1 MNRKILKKIKLINW
15 HYFENEEIEVQDS
28 ALFFG
33 DNGSGK
39 STVLDALQYVLTA
52 GGKSFNKAA
61 NENSRRDL
69 KGYVRCKTGGEGKT
83 YKRNGKVTSFVT
95 LEFYEESKRQN
106 FVVGVKLDSPS
117 EEGQIR
123 RGWFIENCKLE
134 DIVFIKDNKPVSEA
148 ADFTARGKKIT
159 CIKTDEEAKARILQR
174 LGNLDYKIQE
184 LIPKSLAFKP
194 MKDIKEFITRFLL
207 PENKVDVQRLRQDID
222 SVSEMEMLIVQTK
235 EKILKL
241 QEICETYRKICDC
254 KTETEKIDIMLT
266 LAEHETLKEKIKS
279 SQVEIRAKRRYLDEQ
294 ADKIEQLSKEE
305 EEVDAY
311 RRDVYIA
318 KEKSDTY
325 QLIKNSSE
333 EKKEKEFRLKTA
345 KANHEKFEE
354 CRKTLQR
361 LFYDLKL
368 SFNIAESLENSQT
381 QEDII
386 FCLTQAEQLFAE
398 FKEKNEREYYTLCSR
413 KEAVQKAREKLN
425 TEIANLKK
433 NRLNYSESVLKV
445 RAAIEKTFREEGID
459 SPVTIL
465 CEALEITDETWR
477 DAIEGYLNT
486 QKFALLVPP
495 QYFKTAVR
503 IYRGLGR
510 EFSGV
515 FVVDTTKFM
524 SDTEEDFTDTLA
536 YYVQSE
542 NMYARRY
549 AKYLLQRVKTAQN
562 EDDLITHKIAITA
575 DCMLYQGYA
584 VRRIPLE
591 SYRVPFIGK
600 NAARVQLQQKEKEAE
615 KLNFDFQEIKQQLQT
630 TEEFKERF
638 VSLDIRALREHH
650 NAAQEIK
657 ELSERIS
664 ALERDVKKAEKDT
677 SFLAFD
683 EQIEKYNKRLKK
695 IRDRIGEMQKEQGG
709 YEEQIKT
716 LKKIYDFD
724 IQKDSDCLEKIE
736 EFREKQ
742 NRLLEEAGQK
752 LEQEKTRIGMEKVR
766 ENFSPRLAWLKSQQD
781 KFGQQI
787 VAQQSD
793 FNRMNESDYPRGSD
807 PEDMQ
812 KYEEYLDILV
822 RSKLAEYEG
831 KLDQRKKE
839 CEEEFRSA
847 FLSKMKENIEMAR
860 RTFDEL
866 NKVLKGI
873 DYNGVFYRF
882 LYSADKNKKRLYDM
896 IMDNSNL
903 GGYTLFTDSFETS
916 YREEMEDLFGKLRAQ
931 DTNGAQVLD
940 EYSDYRNYLDYDI
953 EIKEGEKIVRFSSVG
968 AESSG
973 GETQVPYYVI
983 IAASFNQIY
992 KDDTIKLI
1000 MLDEAFDKM
1009 DDFRIDSMLH
1019 FFTKLGF
1026 QMILA
1031 TPPQKVPVISESV
1044 KSVFMTVRQGEK
1056 STIVPYYNERV

>member
-83 YKRNGKVTSFVT
+83 YKRNGKVTSFVA

-123 RGWFIENCKLE
+123 RGWFIENCRFE
-134 DIVFIKDNKPVSEA
+134 DIAFIKDNKPVSES
-148 ADFTARGKKIT
+148 ADFTARGKKIS

-241 QEICETYRKICDC
+241 QEICETYRKISDC

-294 ADKIEQLSKEE
+294 EDKIEQLSKEE

-318 KEKSDTY
+318 REKSDTY

-368 SFNIAESLENSQT
+368 SFNIAESLEDAQT
-381 QEDII
+381 QEDRILY
-386 FCLTQAEQLFAE
+386 LTQAEQLFAE
-398 FKEKNEREYYTLCSR
+398 FKEKNEREYYTLRSR
-413 KEAVQKAREKLN
+413 KEAVQKAREKIN

-433 NRLNYSESVLKV
+433 NRLNYSDSVLKV
-445 RAAIEKTFREEGID
+445 RAAIEKKFREEGID
-459 SPVTIL
+459 SSVTLL

-486 QKFALLVPP
+486 QKFALLVSP

-510 EFSGV
+510 EVSGV

-524 SDTEEDFTDTLA
+524 SDAEEDFTDTLA

-549 AKYLLQRVKTAQN
+549 AKYLLQRVKTAQT
-562 EDDLITHKIAITA
+562 EEDLIAHKIAITA

-584 VRRIPLE
+584 VRRIPFE

-638 VSLDIRALREHH
+638 ISLDIRALREHH
-650 NAAQEIK
+650 NAEQEIK

-664 ALERDVKKAEKDT
+664 ALEKDIKKAEKDM

-683 EQIEKYNKRLKK
+683 EQIKKYDKRLKK
-695 IRDRIGEMQKEQGG
+695 IRDRIGEMKKEQGG

-716 LKKIYDFD
+716 LKKIYDSD
-724 IQKDSDCLEKIE
+724 IQKDSDCQERIE

-742 NRLLEEAGQK
+742 SRLLEEAEQK
-752 LEQEKTRIGMEKVR
+752 LAQEKNRIGMEKVR
-766 ENFSPRLAWLKSQQD
+766 ENFSPRLATLKNQQD
-781 KFGQQI
+781 KLREQLI
-787 VAQQSD
+787 LRQSE
-793 FNRMNESDYPRGSD
+793 FNRMNESDHPCGSD
-807 PEDMQ
+807 AEDMQ
-812 KYEEYLDILV
+812 KYEEDLNQLE
-822 RSKLAEYEG
+822 RSRLAEYEG

-903 GGYTLFTDSFETS
+903 GGYTLFTDSFEAS

-953 EIKEGEKIVRFSSVG
+953 EIKEGEKIIRFSSVG

>member
-1 MNRKILKKIKLINW
+1 MRKILKKIKLINW
-15 HYFENEEIEVQDS
+15 HYFENEEIDVQDS

-83 YKRNGKVTSFVT
+83 YKRSGKVTSFVA

-123 RGWFIENCKLE
+123 HGWFIENCKLE

-148 ADFTARGKKIT
+148 NDFTARGKKIL
-159 CIKTDEEAKARILQR
+159 CIKTGEEAKSRILQR

-222 SVSEMEMLIVQTK
+222 SVSEMEALIVQTK
-235 EKILKL
+235 EKISKL
-241 QEICETYRKICDC
+241 QEICDTYRQICDRQ
-254 KTETEKIDIMLT
+254 TETEKIDIMLT
-266 LAEHETLKEKIKS
+266 LAEHENLREKIRS
-279 SQVEIRAKRRYLDEQ
+279 AQLEIRAKELSLNDLNEKSELFEQ
-294 ADKIEQLSKEE
+294 EWEKIDK
-305 EEVDAY
+305 Y
-311 RRDVYIA
+311 RTQACIA
-318 KEKSDTY
+318 REKSDTY
-325 QLIKNSSE
+325 QLIKNSSK
-333 EKKEKEFRLKTA
+333 EKEEKEFRLKTA

-368 SFNIAESLENSQT
+368 SFNIAESLENAQT
-381 QEDII
+381 QAEKM
-386 FCLTQAEQLFAE
+386 FCLTQAEQLFSE
-398 FKEKNEREYYTLCSR
+398 HKEKSEKEYYTLCSR
-413 KEAVQKAREKLN
+413 KETVQKAREKLN
-425 TEIANLKK
+425 TEISNLKK
-433 NRLNYSESVLKV
+433 NRLNYSDSVLKV
-445 RAAIEKTFREEGID
+445 RDAIEKAFREEGID

-495 QYFKTAVR
+495 QHFKSAVR
-503 IYRGLGR
+503 IYRGLSR
-510 EFSGV
+510 EVSGV
-515 FVVDTTKFM
+515 FVVDTTKFLN
-524 SDTEEDFTDTLA
+524 DAEEASSDTLA
-536 YYVQSE
+536 YYVQSD
-542 NMYARRY
+542 NMYVRRY
-549 AKYLLQRVKTAQN
+549 AKYLLQRVNTAQN
-562 EDDLITHKIAITA
+562 EEDLITHKIAVTA

-615 KLNFDFQEIKQQLQT
+615 QLNLDFQEIKKQLQSA
-630 TEEFKERF
+630 EAFKERF
-638 VSLDIRALREHH
+638 VSLDIRALRENHS
-650 NAAQEIK
+650 AAQEIK
-657 ELSERIS
+657 ELSERIA
-664 ALERDVKKAEKDT
+664 ALEKDIKKAEKDT
-677 SFLAFD
+677 SFLAF
-683 EQIEKYNKRLKK
+683 
-695 IRDRIGEMQKEQGG
+695 
-709 YEEQIKT
+709 EEQIKKYEKR
-716 LKKIYDFD
+716 LKNIREQIREINETKGEYRNQIKIIKMMCDSD
-724 IQKDSDCLEKIE
+724 IQKDSDCQERIE

-742 NRLLEEAGQK
+742 SRLLEEAEQK
-752 LEQEKTRIGMEKVR
+752 LAQEKNRIGMEKVK
-766 ENFSPRLAWLKSQQD
+766 ENFSPRLATLKNQQD
-781 KFGQQI
+781 KLREQLI
-787 VAQQSD
+787 LRQSE
-793 FNRMNESDYPRGSD
+793 FNRMNESDHPCGSGA
-807 PEDMQ
+807 EDMQ
-812 KYEEYLDILV
+812 KYEEDLDQLE
-822 RSKLAEYEG
+822 RSRLAEYEG

-839 CEEEFRSA
+839 CEEEFRSS

-873 DYNGVFYRF
+873 DYNGVVYRF
-882 LYSADKNKKRLYDM
+882 LYSADKNKKRLYEM
-896 IMDNSNL
+896 ITDNSNL
-903 GGYTLFTDSFETS
+903 GGYTLFSDSFENS

-953 EIKEGEKIVRFSSVG
+953 EIKEGEKIVRFSAVG

-992 KDDTIKLI
+992 KDDTVKLI

-1019 FFTKLGF
+1019 FFKKLGF

>member
-148 ADFTARGKKIT
+148 ADFTARGKKIS

-241 QEICETYRKICDC
+241 QEICETYRKISDC

-294 ADKIEQLSKEE
+294 EDKIEQLSKEE

-318 KEKSDTY
+318 REKSDTY

-368 SFNIAESLENSQT
+368 SFNIAESLEDAQT
-381 QEDII
+381 QEDRIL
-386 FCLTQAEQLFAE
+386 CLTQAEQLFAE

-433 NRLNYSESVLKV
+433 NRLNYSDSVLKV
-445 RAAIEKTFREEGID
+445 RAAIEKKFREEGID
-459 SPVTIL
+459 SSVTLL
-465 CEALEITDETWR
+465 CEALEITDET
-477 DAIEGYLNT
+477 
-486 QKFALLVPP
+486 
-495 QYFKTAVR
+495 
-503 IYRGLGR
+503 
-510 EFSGV
+510 
-515 FVVDTTKFM
+515 
-524 SDTEEDFTDTLA
+524 
-536 YYVQSE
+536 
-542 NMYARRY
+542 
-549 AKYLLQRVKTAQN
+549 
-562 EDDLITHKIAITA
+562 
-575 DCMLYQGYA
+575 
-584 VRRIPLE
+584 
-591 SYRVPFIGK
+591 
-600 NAARVQLQQKEKEAE
+600 
-615 KLNFDFQEIKQQLQT
+615 
-630 TEEFKERF
+630 
-638 VSLDIRALREHH
+638 
-650 NAAQEIK
+650 
-657 ELSERIS
+657 
-664 ALERDVKKAEKDT
+664 
-677 SFLAFD
+677 
-683 EQIEKYNKRLKK
+683 
-695 IRDRIGEMQKEQGG
+695 
-709 YEEQIKT
+709 
-716 LKKIYDFD
+716 
-724 IQKDSDCLEKIE
+724 
-736 EFREKQ
+736 
-742 NRLLEEAGQK
+742 
-752 LEQEKTRIGMEKVR
+752 
-766 ENFSPRLAWLKSQQD
+766 
-781 KFGQQI
+781 
-787 VAQQSD
+787 
-793 FNRMNESDYPRGSD
+793 
-807 PEDMQ
+807 
-812 KYEEYLDILV
+812 
-822 RSKLAEYEG
+822 
-831 KLDQRKKE
+831 
-839 CEEEFRSA
+839 
-847 FLSKMKENIEMAR
+847 
-860 RTFDEL
+860 
-866 NKVLKGI
+866 
-873 DYNGVFYRF
+873 
-882 LYSADKNKKRLYDM
+882 
-896 IMDNSNL
+896 
-903 GGYTLFTDSFETS
+903 
-916 YREEMEDLFGKLRAQ
+916 
-931 DTNGAQVLD
+931 
-940 EYSDYRNYLDYDI
+940 
-953 EIKEGEKIVRFSSVG
+953 
-968 AESSG
+968 
-973 GETQVPYYVI
+973 
-983 IAASFNQIY
+983 
-992 KDDTIKLI
+992 
-1000 MLDEAFDKM
+1000 
-1009 DDFRIDSMLH
+1009 
-1019 FFTKLGF
+1019 
-1026 QMILA
+1026 
-1031 TPPQKVPVISESV
+1031 
-1044 KSVFMTVRQGEK
+1044 
-1056 STIVPYYNERV
+1056 

>member
-83 YKRNGKVTSFVT
+83 YKRNGKVTSFVA

-123 RGWFIENCKLE
+123 RGWFIENCRFE
-134 DIVFIKDNKPVSEA
+134 DIAFIKDNKPVSEA

-222 SVSEMEMLIVQTK
+222 SVSEMEELIVQTK

-266 LAEHETLKEKIKS
+266 LAEHENLREKIKS
-279 SQVEIRAKRRYLDEQ
+279 AQLEIRAKERFLNELDEKSELLEQEWKKIDTFRTQ
-294 ADKIEQLSKEE
+294 AC
-305 EEVDAY
+305 
-311 RRDVYIA
+311 IA
-318 KEKSDTY
+318 KENSDTY
-325 QLIKNSSE
+325 QLIKNSS
-333 EKKEKEFRLKTA
+333 KEKEEKECRLKTA
-345 KANHEKFEE
+345 NANHEKFEE

-381 QEDII
+381 QEDKI
-386 FCLTQAEQLFAE
+386 FCLTQAEQFFAE
-398 FKEKNEREYYTLCSR
+398 YKEKNEKEYYDLCSQ
-413 KEAVQKAREKLN
+413 KETVQKVREKLN
-425 TEIANLKK
+425 TEISNLEK
-433 NRLNYSESVLKV
+433 NRLNYNDSVLKV
-445 RAAIEKTFREEGID
+445 RAAIEKTFREERID

-465 CEALEITDETWR
+465 CKALEITDETWR

-495 QYFKTAVR
+495 QHFKSAVR
-503 IYRGLGR
+503 IYRGLSR
-510 EFSGV
+510 EVSGV
-515 FVVDTTKFM
+515 FVVDTTKFLN
-524 SDTEEDFTDTLA
+524 DGEETSSDTLA
-536 YYVQSE
+536 YYVQSD

-549 AKYLLQRVKTAQN
+549 AKYLLQRVKTAQT

-591 SYRVPFIGK
+591 SYRVPFIGN

-615 KLNFDFQEIKQQLQT
+615 KLNHDIQEIEKQFQAA
-630 TEEFKERF
+630 EAFKERF
-638 VSLDIRALREHH
+638 VNLDIRALRENY

-657 ELSERIS
+657 ELRERIS
-664 ALERDVKKAEKDT
+664 ILEKDIKKAEKDT

-683 EQIEKYNKRLKK
+683 EQIKKYEKRSNK
-695 IRDRIGEMQKEQGG
+695 IREQIREMDEAKGG
-709 YEEQIKT
+709 YRNQIKT
-716 LKKIYDFD
+716 IKMMCDSD
-724 IQKDSDCLEKIE
+724 IQKDSDCQERIE

-742 NRLLEEAGQK
+742 SRLLEEAEQK
-752 LEQEKTRIGMEKVR
+752 LAQEKNRIGMEKVR
-766 ENFSPRLAWLKSQQD
+766 ENFSPRLATLKNQQD
-781 KFGQQI
+781 KLREQLI
-787 VAQQSD
+787 LRQSE
-793 FNRMNESDYPRGSD
+793 FNRMNESDHPCGSD

-812 KYEEYLDILV
+812 KYEDYLDILV

-1044 KSVFMTVRQGEK
+1044 KSVFMTIRQGEK

>member
-83 YKRNGKVTSFVT
+83 YKRNGKVTSFVA

-123 RGWFIENCKLE
+123 RGWFIENCRLE
-134 DIVFIKDNKPVSEA
+134 DIVFIKDNKPVSES
-148 ADFTARGKKIT
+148 ADFTARGKKIS

-241 QEICETYRKICDC
+241 QEICETYRKISDC

-294 ADKIEQLSKEE
+294 EDKIEQLSKEE

-311 RRDVYIA
+311 RRDIYIA
-318 KEKSDTY
+318 REKSDTY
-325 QLIKNSSE
+325 QLIKNSCE

-368 SFNIAESLENSQT
+368 SFNIAESLEDAQT
-381 QEDII
+381 QEDRIL
-386 FCLTQAEQLFAE
+386 CLTQAEQLFAE

-413 KEAVQKAREKLN
+413 KEAVQKAREKIN

-433 NRLNYSESVLKV
+433 NRLNYSDSVLKV

-459 SPVTIL
+459 SSVTLL

-486 QKFALLVPP
+486 QKFALLVSP

-510 EFSGV
+510 EVSGV

-524 SDTEEDFTDTLA
+524 SDAEEDFTDTLA

-549 AKYLLQRVKTAQN
+549 AKYLLQRVKTAQT
-562 EDDLITHKIAITA
+562 EEDLIAHKIAITA

-584 VRRIPLE
+584 VRRIPFE

-615 KLNFDFQEIKQQLQT
+615 KLSFDFQEIKQQLQT

-638 VSLDIRALREHH
+638 I
-650 NAAQEIK
+650 
-657 ELSERIS
+657 
-664 ALERDVKKAEKDT
+664 
-677 SFLAFD
+677 
-683 EQIEKYNKRLKK
+683 
-695 IRDRIGEMQKEQGG
+695 
-709 YEEQIKT
+709 
-716 LKKIYDFD
+716 
-724 IQKDSDCLEKIE
+724 
-736 EFREKQ
+736 
-742 NRLLEEAGQK
+742 
-752 LEQEKTRIGMEKVR
+752 
-766 ENFSPRLAWLKSQQD
+766 
-781 KFGQQI
+781 
-787 VAQQSD
+787 
-793 FNRMNESDYPRGSD
+793 
-807 PEDMQ
+807 
-812 KYEEYLDILV
+812 
-822 RSKLAEYEG
+822 
-831 KLDQRKKE
+831 
-839 CEEEFRSA
+839 
-847 FLSKMKENIEMAR
+847 
-860 RTFDEL
+860 
-866 NKVLKGI
+866 
-873 DYNGVFYRF
+873 
-882 LYSADKNKKRLYDM
+882 
-896 IMDNSNL
+896 NSNL
-903 GGYTLFTDSFETS
+903 GGYTLFTDSFEAS

-953 EIKEGEKIVRFSSVG
+953 EIKEGEKIIRFSSVG